1 MLHQEGPLELVAGL
15 AHLALGAGG
24 EAPVAVEEL
33 AHGAAGGIDQMLRA
47 EPDDLPKVDKTKPKK
62 MPRDVFA
69 YVIHEGKVRA
79 PAGAM
84 ELIDRVK

>member
-1 MLHQEGPLELVAGL
+1 MVAPQQQL
-15 AHLALGAGG
+15 DAWATRFQDWASGG
-24 EAPVAVEEL
+24 
-33 AHGAAGGIDQMLRA
+33 

-62 MPRDVFA
+62 EPRDVFA

-84 ELIDRVK
+84 ELIERVKA